1 MVRLPPGQGQ
11 PPSGTSS
18 WWRSRAFAA
27 VCQPLRSTTC
37 PFRRSGRRVHLL
49 PRTRMCARAHEL
61 SHVHAHTAD
70 ERNAERGCAARGVA
84 RACCASEQA
93 SGELAWHTTA
103 GRCRYQA
110 RRSTVW
116 SASRRSSMPTR
127 YAICHAG
134 TSTTACVST
143 CGSRRT
149 QHALC
154 ASETSVAMS
163 SSVRILSC
171 SQPAHQQSRSHTGTF
186 LAAREGCIGVDS
198 ELAGASVPS
207 RGSLCRLGFH
217 APVAPT
223 QGPTT
228 AAWETGHLFWVAE
241 CVVTSPTALRSASDL
256 PATFL
261 RWHYRGGLP
270 ARAACPAFCHGR
282 RTPGHVRGPGP
293 GGPCWH
299 PPPPLF
305 LFARPV
311 RPGAWA
317 HRRVRALPLGS
328 PPRPGPRARKVASP
342 GLARPPAAAAQP
354 RASGAISGRTMR
366 LAHLAA
372 KGNSR
377 HLQYPQCN
385 GTRRH
390 CAICC

>member
-11 PPSGTSS
+11 PHSGTSS

-27 VCQPLRSTTC
+27 VCQPQHSTTC
-37 PFRRSGRRVHLL
+37 PFPRSGRRVHLL

-61 SHVHAHTAD
+61 SHVHARTAD

-186 LAAREGCIGVDS
+186 LAAREGCM
-198 ELAGASVPS
+198 ASIASSGLPF
-207 RGSLCRLGFH
+207 RGNLCRNAAIRLGFH

-228 AAWETGHLFWVAE
+228 AAWEMGHLFYK
-241 CVVTSPTALRSASDL
+241 CRGMLVTSPTALRSASDSDL
-256 PATFL
+256 PAMA
-261 RWHYRGGLP
+261 LP
-270 ARAACPAFCHGR
+270 RRPAGAGRLPRLLPRPPKARACPGTWPGR
-282 RTPGHVRGPGP
+282 AMH
-293 GGPCWH
+293 
-299 PPPPLF
+299 
-305 LFARPV
+305 
-311 RPGAWA
+311 
-317 HRRVRALPLGS
+317 
-328 PPRPGPRARKVASP
+328 
-342 GLARPPAAAAQP
+342 
-354 RASGAISGRTMR
+354 
-366 LAHLAA
+366 
-372 KGNSR
+372 
-377 HLQYPQCN
+377 
-385 GTRRH
+385 
-390 CAICC
+390 